1 MYTIPLLL
9 VNKPMKLHRNLVFA
23 AVDAL
28 DAIFN
33 EQKQADKVLKQVLKY
48 DKRWGS
54 RDRSFIAETVYD
66 IVRWKRL
73 YSEIA
78 EVKAPY
84 SRPNLFRL
92 FAVWATLRGIAVPD
106 WKQIEPIPTR
116 RIKGRFDELSKI
128 RKYRESIPDWIDDL
142 GQQALKNSWDNEIAA
157 LNKQAPV
164 VLRANSL
171 RTTPKNLRAV
181 LAEQE
186 IDTIIPEGYPDAVQ
200 LVVRKNVFTSQ
211 AFKDGFFEVQDA
223 SSQRV
228 ARYLDVKPGMR
239 VADMCAGAGGKTL
252 HLAALMEN
260 KGQIVAMDIYEGKLK
275 ELKRRA
281 KRAGTHNIE
290 TRVIESSKAYK
301 KLYNKVDRVLIDAP
315 CTGLGTI
322 KRNPDLK
329 WKLQPDFVE
338 KVIARQAD
346 ILDKYSKLINE
357 TGKLVY
363 ATCSILPQEN
373 EDQVQNFLKTEQG
386 QKFELE
392 KQETISP
399 YKTGYDGFYMALLSR
414 KQS

>member
-1 MYTIPLLL
+1 
-9 VNKPMKLHRNLVFA
+9 MKLHRNLVFA

-28 DAIFN
+28 HLIFN
-33 EQKQADKVLKQVLKY
+33 EGKQADKVLRQVLKH

-84 SRPNLFRL
+84 TRPNLFRL
-92 FAVWATLRGIAVPD
+92 FAVWATLRGIAIPD
-106 WKQIEPIPTR
+106 WKQIEPVPTR

-128 RKYRESIPDWIDDL
+128 RKYRESIPDWLDDL
-142 GQQALKNSWDNEIAA
+142 GVEVLKDSWDHEIAA

-171 RTTPKNLRAV
+171 KTTPKKLREA
-181 LAEQE
+181 LAEE
-186 IDTIIPEGYPDAVQ
+186 DVDTTLPEGYPDAVE
-200 LVVRKNVFTSQ
+200 LVVRKNVFTSK
-211 AFKDGFFEVQDA
+211 AFKDGLFEVQDA

-228 ARYLDVKPGMR
+228 ARYLDLAPGMK

-260 KGQIVAMDIYEGKLK
+260 KGQVIAMDIYEGKLK

-290 TRVIESSKAYK
+290 TRVIESSKSYK
-301 KLYNKVDRVLIDAP
+301 KLYDKVDRVLIDAP

-329 WKLQPDFVE
+329 WKLEADFVD

-346 ILDKYSKLINE
+346 ILQKYSKLVKPE
-357 TGKLVY
+357 GKLVY

-373 EDQVQNFLKTEQG
+373 ELQIKEFLKTEQG
-386 QKFELE
+386 QKFTIE
-392 KQETISP
+392 KQQTISP

-414 KQS
+414 KQN

>member
-1 MYTIPLLL
+1 
-9 VNKPMKLHRNLVFA
+9 MKLHRNLVFA

-28 DAIFN
+28 DLIFN
-33 EQKQADKVLKQVLKY
+33 EQKQADKVLKKVLKH

-92 FAVWATLRGIAVPD
+92 FAVWATLRGITIPD
-106 WKQIEPIPTR
+106 WKQIEPVPTR
-116 RIKGRFDELSKI
+116 RIKGKFDELSKI
-128 RKYRESIPDWIDDL
+128 RKYRESIPDWLDDL
-142 GQQALKNSWDNEIAA
+142 GLEVLKKSWDNEIAA

-171 RTTPKNLRAV
+171 RTTPKNLRDT
-181 LAEQE
+181 LADQE
-186 IDTIIPEGYPDAVQ
+186 IDTIIPKGYPDAVQ
-200 LVVRKNVFTSQ
+200 LVERKNVFTSK

-228 ARYLDVKPGMR
+228 ARYLDVSPGMR

-260 KGQIVAMDIYEGKLK
+260 KGQVIAMDIYEGKLK

-281 KRAGTHNIE
+281 KRAGAHNIE

-301 KLYNKVDRVLIDAP
+301 KLYDKIDRVLIDAP

-346 ILDKYSKLINE
+346 ILQKYSKLVKPS
-357 TGKLVY
+357 GKMAY

-373 EDQVQNFLKTEQG
+373 ELQVKAFLETEQG
-386 QKFELE
+386 QQFSLE
-392 KQETISP
+392 KQEFISP
-399 YKTGYDGFYMALLSR
+399 YKTGYDGFYIALLTR
-414 KQS
+414 KAEPSSKEKA

>member
-1 MYTIPLLL
+1 
-9 VNKPMKLHRNLVFA
+9 MKLHRNLVFA

-28 DAIFN
+28 DLIFN
-33 EQKQADKVLKQVLKY
+33 EQKQADKVLKKVLKH

-78 EVKAPY
+78 EVKVPY
-84 SRPNLFRL
+84 SRANLFRL
-92 FAVWATLRGIAVPD
+92 FAVWATLRGITIPD
-106 WKQIEPIPTR
+106 WKQIEPVPTR
-116 RIKGRFDELSKI
+116 RIKGKFDELSKI
-128 RKYRESIPDWIDDL
+128 RKYRESIPDWLDDL
-142 GQQALKNSWDNEIAA
+142 GLEVLKKSWDNEIAA

-171 RTTPKNLRAV
+171 RTTPKNLRDT
-181 LAEQE
+181 LADQE
-186 IDTIIPEGYPDAVQ
+186 IDTIIPKGYPDAVQ
-200 LVVRKNVFTSQ
+200 LVERKNVFTSK

-228 ARYLDVKPGMR
+228 ARYLDVSPGMR

-260 KGQIVAMDIYEGKLK
+260 KGQVIAMDIYEGKLK

-281 KRAGTHNIE
+281 KRAGAHNIE

-301 KLYNKVDRVLIDAP
+301 KLYDKIDRVLIDAP

-322 KRNPDLK
+322 KRNPQKPFL
-329 WKLQPDFVE
+329 DF
-338 KVIARQAD
+338 
-346 ILDKYSKLINE
+346 
-357 TGKLVY
+357 
-363 ATCSILPQEN
+363 
-373 EDQVQNFLKTEQG
+373 
-386 QKFELE
+386 
-392 KQETISP
+392 
-399 YKTGYDGFYMALLSR
+399 
-414 KQS
+414 

>member
-1 MYTIPLLL
+1 
-9 VNKPMKLHRNLVFA
+9 MKLHRNLVFA

-28 DAIFN
+28 GLIFN
-33 EQKQADKVLKQVLKY
+33 EHKQADQMLRRVLKH

-92 FAVWATLRGIAVPD
+92 FAVWATLRGIEIPD
-106 WKQIEPIPTR
+106 WKQIEPVPTR
-116 RIKGRFDELSKI
+116 RIKGKFDELSQI
-128 RKYRESIPDWIDDL
+128 RKYRESIPDWLDKL
-142 GQQALKNSWDNEIAA
+142 GEEVLPDSWDNEISA

-171 RTTPKNLRAV
+171 RTTPKDLRAA
-181 LAEQE
+181 LADEE
-186 IDTIIPEGYPDAVQ
+186 VDTIIPDGYPDAVQ
-200 LVVRKNVFTSQ
+200 LVVRKNVFTSK

-228 ARYLDVKPGMR
+228 ARYLDVAPGMR

-260 KGQIVAMDIYEGKLK
+260 KGQVIAMDIYEGKLK

-281 KRAGTHNIE
+281 KRAHAHNIE
-290 TRVIESSKAYK
+290 TRVIEGSKSYK
-301 KLYNKVDRVLIDAP
+301 KLYGTADRVLIDAP
-315 CTGLGTI
+315 CSGLGTI

-329 WKLQPDFVE
+329 WKLEEDFIN
-338 KVIARQAD
+338 KVTERQAT
-346 ILDKYSKLINE
+346 ILQNYSKIVKE
-357 TGKLVY
+357 GGKMVY
-363 ATCSILPQEN
+363 ATCSILPREN
-373 EDQVQNFLKTEQG
+373 ELQVQQFLNTEEG
-386 QKFELE
+386 KKFSLE
-392 KQETISP
+392 KEETISP
-399 YKTGYDGFYMALLSR
+399 FKSGYDGFYMALLSR
-414 KQS
+414 KQDKKQ

>member
-1 MYTIPLLL
+1 
-9 VNKPMKLHRNLVFA
+9 MKLHRNLVFA

-28 DAIFN
+28 DLIFN
-33 EQKQADKVLKQVLKY
+33 EQKQADKVLKKVLKH

-84 SRPNLFRL
+84 SRANLFRL
-92 FAVWATLRGIAVPD
+92 FAVWATLRGITIPD
-106 WKQIEPIPTR
+106 WKQIEPVPTR
-116 RIKGRFDELSKI
+116 RIKGKFDELSKI
-128 RKYRESIPDWIDDL
+128 RKYRESIPDWLDDL
-142 GQQALKNSWDNEIAA
+142 GLEVLKKSWDNEIAA

-171 RTTPKNLRAV
+171 RTTPKNLRDT
-181 LAEQE
+181 LADQE
-186 IDTIIPEGYPDAVQ
+186 IDTIIPKGYPDAVQ
-200 LVVRKNVFTSQ
+200 LVERKNVFTSK

-228 ARYLDVKPGMR
+228 ARYLDVSPGMR

-260 KGQIVAMDIYEGKLK
+260 KGQVIAMDIYEGKLK

-281 KRAGTHNIE
+281 KRAGAHNIE

-301 KLYNKVDRVLIDAP
+301 KLYDKIDRVLIDAP

-346 ILDKYSKLINE
+346 ILQKYSKLVKPS
-357 TGKLVY
+357 GKMAY

-373 EDQVQNFLKTEQG
+373 ELQVKAFLETEQG
-386 QKFELE
+386 QQFSLE
-392 KQETISP
+392 KQEFISP
-399 YKTGYDGFYMALLSR
+399 HKTGYDGFYIALLTR
-414 KQS
+414 KAATKTEKQDS

>member
-1 MYTIPLLL
+1 
-9 VNKPMKLHRNLVFA
+9 MKLHRNLVFA

-28 DAIFN
+28 DLIFN
-33 EQKQADKVLKQVLKY
+33 EHKQADKVLKKVLKH

-54 RDRSFIAETVYD
+54 RDRGFIAETVYD

-92 FAVWATLRGIAVPD
+92 FAVWATLRGIAIPD
-106 WKQIEPIPTR
+106 WKQIEPVPTR

-128 RKYRESIPDWIDDL
+128 RKFRESIPDWLDEL
-142 GQQALKNSWDNEIAA
+142 GNEVLPKTWDNELAA

-171 RTTPKNLRAV
+171 RTTPKKLREI
-181 LAEQE
+181 LADQE
-186 IDTIIPEGYPDAVQ
+186 IDTILPEGYPDAVQ
-200 LVVRKNVFTSQ
+200 LVERKNVFTSK
-211 AFKDGFFEVQDA
+211 AFQDGFFEVQDA

-228 ARYLDVKPGMR
+228 ARFLDVSPGMR

-252 HLAALMEN
+252 HLAALLEN

-281 KRAGTHNIE
+281 KRAGAHNIE

-301 KLYNKVDRVLIDAP
+301 KLYGKVDRVLIDAP

-338 KVIARQAD
+338 KVVERQAD
-346 ILDKYSKLINE
+346 LLEKYSKLVNPS
-357 TGKLVY
+357 GKLVY
-363 ATCSILPQEN
+363 ATCSILPREN
-373 EDQVQNFLKTEQG
+373 EIQIQEFLKSEQG
-386 QKFELE
+386 QLFSLE

-399 YKTGYDGFYMALLSR
+399 HKTGYDGFYMALLSR
-414 KQS
+414 KQN

>member
-1 MYTIPLLL
+1 
-9 VNKPMKLHRNLVFA
+9 MKLHRNLVFA

-28 DAIFN
+28 DSIFN
-33 EQKQADKVLKQVLKY
+33 DHKQADKVLRQVLKY

-84 SRPNLFRL
+84 SRPRLFRL
-92 FAVWATLRGIAVPD
+92 FAVWATLRGIAIPD
-106 WKQIEPIPTR
+106 WKQIEPVPTR

-128 RKYRESIPDWIDDL
+128 RKYRESIPDWLDEL
-142 GQQALKNSWDNEIAA
+142 GQEVLQKDWDNEIAA
-157 LNKQAPV
+157 LNKQAAV
-164 VLRANSL
+164 VLRANSIT
-171 RTTPKNLRAV
+171 TTPKNLRAL
-181 LAEQE
+181 LAEQD
-186 IDTIIPEGYPDAVQ
+186 IDTIILEGYPDAVQ
-200 LVVRKNVFTSQ
+200 LVVRKNVFTSK
-211 AFKDGFFEVQDA
+211 AFKDGLFEVQDA

-228 ARYLDVKPGMR
+228 ARYLDVAPGMR

-281 KRAGTHNIE
+281 KRAKAHNIE
-290 TRVIESSKAYK
+290 TRVIESSKSYK
-301 KLYNKVDRVLIDAP
+301 KLYNKIDRVLIDAP
-315 CTGLGTI
+315 CTGLGTL

-329 WKLQPDFVE
+329 WKLEPKFVD

-346 ILDKYSKLINE
+346 ILQKYSKLVKP
-357 TGKLVY
+357 TGKLLY

-373 EDQVQNFLKTEQG
+373 ELQVQAFLKTEQG
-386 QKFELE
+386 QDFELE
-392 KQETISP
+392 KHEVISP
-399 YKTGYDGFYMALLSR
+399 YKSGYDGFYMALLSR
-414 KQS
+414 KQN